1 MCSCPQHNFLCVDR
15 RNIQQ
20 CSLEEYLVHKEKV
33 DKEEAEKE
41 EEVVESDVD
50 VYVEEEVEVVDVPKE
65 GNEVSGE

>member
-33 DKEEAEKE
+33 DKKEEEKE

-50 VYVEEEVEVVDVPKE
+50 VEEEEEVVNVPLE

>member
-1 MCSCPQHNFLCVDR
+1 MCSCPQHNYLCVNR
-15 RNIQQ
+15 RNKQQ
-20 CSLEEYLVHKEKV
+20 CSLEEYLVHKEK
-33 DKEEAEKE
+33 EEKEKE